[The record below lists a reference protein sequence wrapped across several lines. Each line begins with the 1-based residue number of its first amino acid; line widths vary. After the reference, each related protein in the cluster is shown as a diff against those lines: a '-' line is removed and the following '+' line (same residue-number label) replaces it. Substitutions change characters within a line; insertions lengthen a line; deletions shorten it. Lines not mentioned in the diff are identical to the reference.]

1 MGTNT
6 GRGVSN
12 TRMRVWHR
20 RNTDHRRFA
29 AWRLLAAAVLLAV
42 AQAQAED
49 VTLNLKDADIGAVI
63 RTVSEITGKNFIVDP
78 RVKGKITVISSR
90 PMNQNE
96 IYQVFLSIL
105 DVHGFAAVPSGR
117 VIKIVPDANAKQD
130 AVPTA
135 TDRRPGQGDEIV
147 TRVIELNNVSASQL
161 VPILRPLIPQQ
172 GHLAAYVPSNILIIS
187 DHAANIARMM
197 DIIKRIDLPS
207 SEEIEIVPLHHASA
221 AEVVRILNT
230 LDQQNKTRGAAP
242 APSESPTLIADER
255 TNSILI
261 GGGKQGRLRL
271 RAIISHL
278 DTPLASE
285 GNTRVVYLRYAQAKD
300 LVAVLTGVSQSVE
313 QQQKT
318 AGAPPA
324 QSVPVSIQAD
334 ESTNA
339 LVITATPDVFRSLES
354 VIAKLDVRRAQVLVE
369 AVIAEVSA
377 NINNE
382 LGVEWVVDGTPG
394 GNGPVGITN
403 FGGGIINLAAAAATG
418 DFSQVTLGSGMTMGI
433 GRFNSNDVN
442 FAAIVRALRG
452 DGSTNILSTPTL
464 LTLDNEEA
472 EIVVGQEVPFV
483 TGSFTT
489 TGTTTSVTNPFQ
501 TIQRKDVGLTLKV
514 KPQINEGDAIKM
526 DIEQK
531 IDSIAPAPAGAV
543 DLVTNTRSIKTSIIV
558 DDGQIVVLG
567 GLIRDD
573 LTESESKVPLLGD
586 IPVLGWLFTRKSTTK
601 QKINLMVFLHPRI
614 LRDITLANQLT
625 GGKYDYIR
633 ARQLE
638 MREQGALM
646 LPKEET
652 PVLPPIND
660 ILALPPSLAPPAAP
674 APRSE
679 DAPPTAP

>member
-12 TRMRVWHR
+12 TRMRVCR
-20 RNTDHRRFA
+20 RRRPDQWRRA
-29 AWRLLAAAVLLAV
+29 TWRLIAAAALLAV
-42 AQAQAED
+42 AQAWAED

-78 RVKGKITVISSR
+78 RVKGKITIISSR
-90 PMNQNE
+90 PMNQKE

-130 AVPTA
+130 AVPIA
-135 TDRRPGQGDEIV
+135 TDRRPGEGDEIV

-187 DHAANIARMM
+187 DHAANIARVM
-197 DIIKRIDLPS
+197 DIIKRIDLPA

-230 LDQQNKTRGAAP
+230 LDQQDKTRGAVP

-278 DTPLASE
+278 DTPLATE

-313 QQQKT
+313 EQQKKSGT
-318 AGAPPA
+318 PQTQTISA
-324 QSVPVSIQAD
+324 SIQAD

-339 LVITATPDVFRSLES
+339 LVITATPDVFRSLEG

-369 AVIAEVSA
+369 AVIAEVSS
-377 NINNE
+377 NLNNE
-382 LGVEWVVDGTPG
+382 LGVDWVADGTPG
-394 GNGPVGITN
+394 GNGPVGVTN
-403 FGGGIINLAAAAATG
+403 LGTGIVNLATAAVSKNYTG
-418 DFSQVTLGSGMTMGI
+418 LSLGSGVTMGV
-433 GRFNSNDVN
+433 GRFNSNNLN
-442 FAAIVRALRG
+442 FAAIVRALKS

-464 LTLDNEEA
+464 VTLDNEEA
-472 EIVVGQEVPFV
+472 EIVVGQEIPFV

-489 TGTTTSVTNPFQ
+489 TGTTTTPTNPFQ

-531 IDSIAPAPAGAV
+531 IDSLAPPITGAA
-543 DLVTNTRSIKTSIIV
+543 DLATNTRSIKTSIII

-573 LTESESKVPLLGD
+573 LTESVSKVPLLGD
-586 IPVLGWLFTRKSTTK
+586 IPLLGWLFTHKSTTK
-601 QKINLMVFLHPRI
+601 QKTNLMVFLHPTI
-614 LRDITLANQLT
+614 LRDATLATQLT

-638 MREQGALM
+638 VRRNGLLM
-646 LPKEET
+646 MPDDEA
-652 PVLPPIND
+652 PVMPPID
-660 ILALPPSLAPPAAP
+660 ELLARPPSLAPPDSEEPPAP
-674 APRSE
+674 AP
-679 DAPPTAP
+679 AP